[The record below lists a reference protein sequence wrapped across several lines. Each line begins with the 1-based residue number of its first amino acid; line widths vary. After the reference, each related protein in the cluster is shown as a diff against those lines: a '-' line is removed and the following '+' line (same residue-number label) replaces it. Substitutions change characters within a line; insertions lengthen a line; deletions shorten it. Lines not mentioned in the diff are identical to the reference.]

1 MSAGA
6 LDRQI
11 LLEFKT
17 AGQSGSGEPTEA
29 WGGAATVWAFVEPLS
44 GREFYSLL
52 AVQMVASEMLRF
64 RIRFRADVRPNTARV
79 TYPATGGRLYN
90 IRRVAEV
97 GRRAYLDIDAD
108 TVTA

>member
-17 AGQSGSGEPTEA
+17 AGQSGTGEPTES
-29 WGGAATVWAFVEPLS
+29 WGTPATVWATVDPVS
-44 GREFYSLL
+44 GREFYSAL
-52 AVQMVASEMLRF
+52 AAQMVANETLRF
-64 RIRFRADVRPNTARV
+64 RIRFRADVRPNTARI
-79 TYPATGGRLYN
+79 TYPVSGGRLYN